1 MNNAFQNFGNY
12 LYYAYANLQMP
23 YCALKDRKPIYDR
36 ISHDSS
42 QRIQGKKMA
51 YWLEKFDKY
60 NRL

>member
-1 MNNAFQNFGNY
+1 MLKKYPEFNNFGEY

-42 QRIQGKKMA
+42 QRIQGKK
-51 YWLEKFDKY
+51 WHIG
-60 NRL
+60 